1 MNFRAVCLTA
11 ILLAGLAGC
20 AKKSD
25 DSANSANQ
33 NQQNQSGSNA
43 AGSNTSGSNTAG
55 SNTAGSNTAGSNAA
69 GSDNS
74 GPNASGANNMN
85 SSSNAQG
92 TNANNAPPPEP
103 QPVVV
108 PRGTKLVIRL
118 GEALGSKISTPGQSF
133 RATLSRDITVDGN
146 PVIPRGSTVRGTVV
160 DAKPLGR
167 FKGGALLELQLTSVN
182 VNGSERRISTSPLTT
197 QLKGKGKRTAVM
209 TGGGGALGAIIG
221 GIAGGG
227 KGAAIGAAAGA
238 GAGVGG
244 SALTGNGEITFP
256 AESALSFKLK
266 SSLQLSQGR

>member
-1 MNFRAVCLTA
+1 MNFRLCLTA
-11 ILLAGLAGC
+11 ILLVGLAGC
-20 AKKSD
+20 AKKAD

-33 NQQNQSGSNA
+33 NQQNQSGSNT

-55 SNTAGSNTAGSNAA
+55 SNTAGSNTSGSDTSGSN
-69 GSDNS
+69 
-74 GPNASGANNMN
+74 PSGANNMN
-85 SSSNAQG
+85 SNPNAPG
-92 TNANNAPPPEP
+92 ANANNAPPPAP
-103 QPVVV
+103 RPVVV
-108 PRGTKLVIRL
+108 PRGTTLVIRL

-182 VNGSERRISTSPLTT
+182 VNGAERRISTSPLTT

-266 SSLQLSQGR
+266 SSLQLSQGQ

>member
-1 MNFRAVCLTA
+1 M
-11 ILLAGLAGC
+11 
-20 AKKSD
+20 
-25 DSANSANQ
+25 
-33 NQQNQSGSNA
+33 
-43 AGSNTSGSNTAG
+43 AGS
-55 SNTAGSNTAGSNAA
+55 
-69 GSDNS
+69 
-74 GPNASGANNMN
+74 NASGANNMN
-85 SSSNAQG
+85 SNATGQG
-92 TNANNAPPPEP
+92 ANANNVPPPP
-103 QPVVV
+103 PAPVVV
-108 PRGTKLVIRL
+108 PRGTTLVVRL
-118 GEALGSKISTPGQSF
+118 GEAVGSKISTPGQTF

-182 VNGSERRISTSPLTT
+182 VNGAERRISTSPLTT
-197 QLKGKGKRTAVM
+197 ELKGKGKRTAVM

-266 SSLQLSQGR
+266 SSLQLSQSQ